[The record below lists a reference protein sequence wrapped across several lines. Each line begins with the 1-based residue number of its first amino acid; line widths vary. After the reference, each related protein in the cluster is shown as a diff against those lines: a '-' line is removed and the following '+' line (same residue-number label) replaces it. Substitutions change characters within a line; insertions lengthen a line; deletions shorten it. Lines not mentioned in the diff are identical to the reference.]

1 MQRKG
6 EIIMKKIIVCL
17 LALII
22 TASSMVS
29 TATASTKES
38 VLLDQIECSK
48 LHPKELRNKF
58 VKSVQSLD
66 RKWYIY
72 TYEAKDVDTTA
83 NKVIS
88 SSKVSIVYDFVN
100 NSAYIK
106 GYTDKGTNVEAELNK
121 IRWPAPRKHRNFR
134 DLIVINGDAKDG
146 RLIEEYIGD
155 NYVFTS
161 GIRLNSVIS
170 SNMLGNYLFDTYNFE
185 FNNVKYSG
193 ENNRIQIKSFD
204 RFHKYI
210 TSQDIGLKKIYDFKK
225 TTKFSGDIPVE
236 SVTTFKSIKGITN
249 EKDRVIKSYM
259 KETVV
264 LGKDKAAKFIQD
276 MVNSSN
282 KLSEEKKDYFLST
295 TTNRVVDKIK
305 AKLDEAK
312 KIKLEEAA
320 LDNEYEEEP
329 EEDLSK

>member
-6 EIIMKKIIVCL
+6 EIVMKKIIVCL

-22 TASSMVS
+22 ATSSIVS
-29 TATASTKES
+29 TATAGINES
-38 VLLDQIECSK
+38 VLLDQIECNK
-48 LHPKELRNKF
+48 MHPKELRNKF

-100 NSAYIK
+100 GSIYIK
-106 GYTDKGTNVEAELNK
+106 GYTDKGTNAEATLNR
-121 IRWPAPRKHRNFR
+121 IRWFVPRKVRTLHNVIKLDKKDRN
-134 DLIVINGDAKDG
+134 G
-146 RLIEEYIGD
+146 RLIDSYIGND
-155 NYVFTS
+155 YQFYSSANF
-161 GIRLNSVIS
+161 NAAIS
-170 SNMLGNYLFDTYNFE
+170 KTMLGSYLFDTYNYE
-185 FNNVKYSG
+185 FNNVEYSG
-193 ENNRIQIKSFD
+193 KSNRLQIKSFD

-210 TSQDIGLKKIYDFKK
+210 TSQDIGLKKVYDFKK
-225 TTKFSGDIPVE
+225 TTKFSDDIPVE

-282 KLSEEKKDYFLST
+282 KLSEEQKDYFLST
-295 TTNRVVDKIK
+295 TTDRVVDKIK

-312 KIKLEEAA
+312 KTKLEEAA
-320 LDNEYEEEP
+320 SNNEYEDEP

>member
-6 EIIMKKIIVCL
+6 EIVMKKIIVCL

-22 TASSMVS
+22 TTSSMLS

-38 VLLDQIECSK
+38 VLLDQIECGK
-48 LHPKELRNKF
+48 QHPIELRNKF

-66 RKWYIY
+66 GKWYIY
-72 TYEAKDVDTTA
+72 TYEAKDVDTTT

-100 NSAYIK
+100 NSAYTK
-106 GYTDKGTNVEAELNK
+106 GYTDKGTNVEAELNQ
-121 IRWPAPRKHRNFR
+121 IRWPAPGKHRNFR
-134 DLIVINGDAKDG
+134 DLIVISGKDG
-146 RLIEEYIGD
+146 NSRLISNYIGD
-155 NYVFTS
+155 NNAFKS
-161 GIRLNSVIS
+161 GMGLNSIIS
-170 SNMLGNYLFDTYNFE
+170 NNMLGNYLFETHSFK

-193 ENNRIQIKSFD
+193 ESNRIQIKSFD
-204 RFHKYI
+204 KFHKYI

-282 KLSEEKKDYFLST
+282 KLSEEQKDYFLST
-295 TTNRVVDKIK
+295 TTDRVIDKIK

>member
-1 MQRKG
+1 
-6 EIIMKKIIVCL
+6 MKKIIVCL

-29 TATASTKES
+29 TATASAKES

-72 TYEAKDVDTTA
+72 TYEANDVDTTA

-106 GYTDKGTNVEAELNK
+106 GYTDKGTNVEAELNQ
-121 IRWPAPRKHRNFR
+121 IRWAAPRKPRDFR
-134 DLIVINGDAKDG
+134 DLIRINGKDSDS
-146 RLIEEYIGD
+146 RLISSYIGD
-155 NYVFTS
+155 NYVFIS
-161 GIRLNSVIS
+161 CIRFNSVIS
-170 SNMLGNYLFDTYNFE
+170 SNMLGNYLFDTYSFE

-210 TSQDIGLKKIYDFKK
+210 TSQDIGLKKVYDFKK

-282 KLSEEKKDYFLST
+282 KLSEEQKDYFLST

-312 KIKLEEAA
+312 KIKLEEAS

>member
-22 TASSMVS
+22 TASSMLS
-29 TATASTKES
+29 TATASNKES
-38 VLLDQIECSK
+38 VLLDQIECGK
-48 LHPKELRNKF
+48 QHPIELRNKF

-106 GYTDKGTNVEAELNK
+106 GYTDKGTNAEAELNQ
-121 IRWPAPRKHRNFR
+121 IRWSAPRKPRDFR
-134 DLIVINGDAKDG
+134 DLIRINGKDSNS
-146 RLIEEYIGD
+146 RLISSYIGD
-155 NYVFTS
+155 NYVFIS
-161 GIRLNSVIS
+161 GIRFNSVIS
-170 SNMLGNYLFDTYNFE
+170 SNMLGNYLFDTYSFE

-210 TSQDIGLKKIYDFKK
+210 TSQDIGLKKVYDFKK

-282 KLSEEKKDYFLST
+282 KLSEEQRDYFLST

-312 KIKLEEAA
+312 KTKLEVAA
-320 LDNEYEEEP
+320 SNSEYEDEP